1 MLDKIDVGK
10 IVADLVQSVVQKK
23 VLLAGV
29 CRFRNRDNLRIVNIG
44 PKEFMGAFASFVM
57 IPGSRYDIL
66 ASDAFRNFPAS
77 AYSLSRPSVVQS
89 PVLITIS
96 AAYELIFSR
105 RI

>member
-57 IPGSRYDIL
+57 IPGVDMTFWQVMPSGTSRHQHTHSPDHR
-66 ASDAFRNFPAS
+66 S
-77 AYSLSRPSVVQS
+77 YSLQC
-89 PVLITIS
+89 
-96 AAYELIFSR
+96 
-105 RI
+105 